1 MVKRKPSLQNHFY
14 GSTVLGEK
22 GQIVIPKEARNN
34 MGLKKGDHL
43 LVFSMHNG
51 MLALVNLEHV
61 EEITSQFAQIVKY
74 RQTKK

>member
-1 MVKRKPSLQNHFY
+1 
-14 GSTVLGEK
+14 
-22 GQIVIPKEARNN
+22 